1 MKKIVVSLFV
11 LIVLSVGVF
20 SAPLG
25 IGAKIGE
32 PSGLYIR
39 SYTGLR
45 SFVGV
50 TAAWSFS
57 HDSFSIQADYN
68 AVSPNV
74 FGDVDFSYGG
84 GIHVGV
90 KDDLDLGIRFPL
102 ALNFVIPETP
112 VLTFLEIAPG
122 FMFLPSTAF
131 DLSGGLGIVYIF

>member
-11 LIVLSVGVF
+11 LIVLSVAVF

-25 IGAKIGE
+25 IGVKIGE

-39 SYTGLR
+39 SYTSSM
-45 SFVGV
+45 SFAGI

-57 HDSFSIQADYN
+57 HNSFTIQADYN

-74 FGDVDFSYGG
+74 FGDIDFSYGG

-90 KDDLDLGIRFPL
+90 QDDLNLGIRFPL
-102 ALNFVIPETP
+102 ALNFAIPETP

-122 FMFLPSTAF
+122 FMFLPSTDF
-131 DLSGGLGIVYIF
+131 DLSGGLGIVYNF